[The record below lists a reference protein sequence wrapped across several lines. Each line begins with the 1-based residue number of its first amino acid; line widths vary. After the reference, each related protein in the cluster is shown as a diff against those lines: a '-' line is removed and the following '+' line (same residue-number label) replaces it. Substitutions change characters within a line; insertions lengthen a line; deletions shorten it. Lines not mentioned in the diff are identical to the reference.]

1 LPSPNSTA
9 ERADVY
15 RLRFDTD
22 EQRRMAEGIDELCAR
37 HASPAAVASWD
48 AEQRHPA
55 EAMDALA
62 AAGWAGLAV
71 PQEHG
76 GTGGSM
82 MDLVC
87 VHRALARHS
96 LALAQAYYS
105 LWVLGA
111 EAIARLGSEPQR
123 REWLPRLARGEA
135 RIAFALTEPGA
146 GSDAAALRTAAR
158 RTAGGFVVD
167 GQKLFVTG
175 AAVADAIV
183 TIARTDPAA
192 ADRRGGLSL
201 LLVDP
206 TAAGVTI
213 RPLSKLGLKALD
225 LCEVFLDGVE
235 VAADAVLGPADE
247 GWAALRP
254 GLAGERLLLAAISV
268 GATAHVLE
276 LACAHARERVAFGQ
290 PIGAFQ
296 LVLDKLVEIRLA
308 LEAGDL
314 LTCRA
319 AESVDAGRPSDVEA
333 SLAKLHA
340 TRSYVTATREGAQV
354 FGGYGFT
361 DEYPIAR
368 HYRDAK
374 YLEIGGGTSEIQK
387 LIIGRS
393 MGLNG

>member
-1 LPSPNSTA
+1 MPSPNSTA
-9 ERADVY
+9 ERAAAY
-15 RLRFDTD
+15 RLRFATD

-37 HASPAAVASWD
+37 HASPASVASWD
-48 AEQRHPA
+48 AEQRYPSQ
-55 EAMDALA
+55 AMDALA

-71 PQEHG
+71 AQEHG

-146 GSDAAALRTAAR
+146 GSDAAALRTSAR
-158 RTAGGFVVD
+158 PTAGGFVVD

-192 ADRRGGLSL
+192 ADRRDGLSL

-206 TAAGVTI
+206 AAAGVTV

-235 VAADAVLGPADE
+235 VAADAVLGPTDE

-276 LACAHARERVAFGQ
+276 LARTHARERVAFGQ